1 MAINHKEKLLEP
13 SRVSM
18 LMRILLISGFMPVV
32 AGCPGSAAVPGP
44 APPRAPFQEEFTCD
58 LTMRWRL
65 PKERESG
72 YRLSSTEIK
81 IVTIYA
87 SQSPINFGGVPTF
100 IMDVDPHVLL
110 WQFNYLDP
118 TFWYFRLTATDKD
131 GRESMMSIE
140 RSNEQCF

>member
-1 MAINHKEKLLEP
+1 MAIDHKEKLLEP

-18 LMRILLISGFMPVV
+18 MMRILLISGFMPVV
-32 AGCPGSAAVPGP
+32 AGCPGSGGLVPT
-44 APPRAPFQEEFTCD
+44 PPRAPFQEEFTCD
-58 LTMRWRL
+58 LTVHWRL
-65 PKERESG
+65 PKESESG
-72 YRLSSTEIK
+72 IRLSPNEIK

-110 WQFNYLDP
+110 WQFNNLDP
-118 TFWYFRLTATDKD
+118 TAWYFRLTATDKD

>member
-118 TFWYFRLTATDKD
+118 TF
-131 GRESMMSIE
+131 
-140 RSNEQCF
+140 

>member
-18 LMRILLISGFMPVV
+18 LMRILLISGFMPVF
-32 AGCPGSAAVPGP
+32 AGCPGSAGHVPT
-44 APPRAPFQEEFTCD
+44 PPRAPFQEEFTCD
-58 LTMRWRL
+58 LTVRWRL
-65 PKERESG
+65 PKEREG
-72 YRLSSTEIK
+72 GIRLSATEIK

-87 SQSPINFGGVPTF
+87 SQSPINIGDVPTF